1 MTNHE
6 RNQAIYVDRV
16 IEKRTLKAIADKYNL
31 ARQSIYQIVAEQQAI
46 VDHTKDWEKPY
57 RPENGN

>member
-1 MTNHE
+1 MKNYD
-6 RNQAIYVDRV
+6 RNRAIYVDRV
-16 IEKRTLKAIADKYNL
+16 IENRTLQAIAKKYNL
-31 ARQSIYQIVAEQQAI
+31 SRQRVYQIVNEQQAI